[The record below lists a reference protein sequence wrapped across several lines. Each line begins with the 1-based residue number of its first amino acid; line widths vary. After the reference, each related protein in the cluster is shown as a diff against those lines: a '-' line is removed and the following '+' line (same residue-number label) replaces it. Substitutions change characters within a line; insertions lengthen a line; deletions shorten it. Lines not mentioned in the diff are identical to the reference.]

1 MIYIFRRIS
10 KYEEQIDTPKVKF
23 ANDKGIGNT
32 GFAEENPD
40 VRITSWMELPLHRP
54 YNLSCHDSTMGNKVL
69 LVLYHHQ
76 RARGF
81 VYCTG
86 CDMLKSCVFW

>member
-40 VRITSWMELPLHRP
+40 VRITS
-54 YNLSCHDSTMGNKVL
+54 
-69 LVLYHHQ
+69 
-76 RARGF
+76 
-81 VYCTG
+81 
-86 CDMLKSCVFW
+86 